1 MSDKDERDP
10 RDTDEHYDDALYDLQ
25 VELVKL
31 QRSLIANGAR
41 VLIIIEGR
49 DGAGKD
55 GTIKRLTEHMSPR
68 ETRIHA
74 PGVPSSR
81 EETQWY
87 FQRFVPFLPSA
98 AEFVVFNRSWYNRA
112 GVERVMGF
120 CTEEQVKEFFESVV
134 PFEAM
139 LVRDGI
145 ELRKYYLDIS
155 KHEQKLRLKSAPKD
169 PLKQWKTSSV
179 DEAALEELEEI
190 QQGARRDVQ
199 EDQSSGGALACR
211 ARRRE
216 EDRAAGIHPRSVVGV
231 RLQGQ
236 IAQARQARPE
246 HRLSLVGGAFETDRE
261 IIQRRLRRVEAS
273 ADASVRD
280 SRTSAV
286 ASRAASSTLRITQ
299 VCSSRQ
305 SSQR

>member
-1 MSDKDERDP
+1 MSDKGEPDHRDA
-10 RDTDEHYDDALYDLQ
+10 DKHYGDALYDLQ

-31 QRSLIANGAR
+31 QRSLISSGAR
-41 VLIIIEGR
+41 VLVIVEGR

-74 PGVPSSR
+74 PGIPSSR

-120 CTEEQVKEFFESVV
+120 CTEEQVEEFFELVV

-139 LVRDGI
+139 LMRDGI
-145 ELRKYYLDIS
+145 ALRKYYLDIS
-155 KHEQKLRLKSAPKD
+155 KHEQKSRLKERAED

-179 DEAALEELEEI
+179 DEAAIKNWKKYGKARDEMFKRTNHLAAPWHVVRADVKKTARLEFI
-190 QQGARRDVQ
+190 RDLLAGFDYKGKSNKLAKPDPDIVFPWSPK
-199 EDQSSGGALACR
+199 QSKL
-211 ARRRE
+211 
-216 EDRAAGIHPRSVVGV
+216 
-231 RLQGQ
+231 
-236 IAQARQARPE
+236 IAK
-246 HRLSLVGGAFETDRE
+246 
-261 IIQRRLRRVEAS
+261 
-273 ADASVRD
+273 
-280 SRTSAV
+280 
-286 ASRAASSTLRITQ
+286 
-299 VCSSRQ
+299 
-305 SSQR
+305 